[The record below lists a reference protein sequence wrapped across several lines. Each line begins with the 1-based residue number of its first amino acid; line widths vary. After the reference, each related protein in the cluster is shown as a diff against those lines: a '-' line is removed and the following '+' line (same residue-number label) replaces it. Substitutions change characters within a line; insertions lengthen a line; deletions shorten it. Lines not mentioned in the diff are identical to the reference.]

1 LTLHR
6 LYSQGSEGGQ
16 IRVSGKELE
25 TRRAALPYRQR
36 FRESPCSHII
46 RKRGLTDIIIV
57 QKTDKIVGQVKAFDV
72 KALEPILK
80 RGKRINGHDG
90 G

>member
-1 LTLHR
+1 MTLHS
-6 LYSQGSEGGQ
+6 LYAQGPKGGQ

-25 TRRAALPYRQR
+25 TRRATLPYRQR
-36 FRESPCSHII
+36 LRESPCSQII
-46 RKRGLTDIIIV
+46 NACVLADTIIV
-57 QKTDKIVGQVKAFDV
+57 QKTDKIVGQVKAIDV
-72 KALEPILK
+72 KTLEPILK